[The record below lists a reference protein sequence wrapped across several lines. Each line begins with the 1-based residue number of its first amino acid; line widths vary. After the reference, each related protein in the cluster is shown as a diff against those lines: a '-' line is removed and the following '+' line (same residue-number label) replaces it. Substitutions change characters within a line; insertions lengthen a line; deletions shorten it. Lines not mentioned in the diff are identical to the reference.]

1 MSNLRYS
8 LFCLMYAKSY
18 LFQVLF
24 ADFSIRYVRSQ
35 PGVDPGLIE
44 GCSSQTQLTGVARSL
59 ISLSWPAIFLSYSS
73 HEGRYLM
80 SGHTLRLDFHLSR
93 RLYVTLILG
102 TGLPHAPTNT
112 LLSQLQPP
120 SANAPVAATAPSFR
134 SMRPLPVPHLL
145 PSCCA

>member
-1 MSNLRYS
+1 MSNLRHS
-8 LFCLMYAKSY
+8 LFCLMNTKSY
-18 LFQVLF
+18 RFQVLS
-24 ADFSIRYVRSQ
+24 ADFSIRYVCSQ

-44 GCSSQTQLTGVARSL
+44 GCSSQTQLTGVARCL
-59 ISLSWPAIFLSYSS
+59 ISLSWPAIFLSHSS

-93 RLYVTLILG
+93 SLYVTLIPG

-134 SMRPLPVPHLL
+134 SMRPFPLPHLL
-145 PSCCA
+145 PFSCA